1 MTLFL
6 EFASQNPTL
15 PLTKQSVAISA
26 DIYANLRRKG
36 SPIDDIDILIAG
48 VAIAN
53 DLVLTTRNEQHFG
66 RIEGL
71 EIENWSNPVKTRLK
85 VWFNADSQFAQEK
98 PLIAELMAKTLA
110 GDRSSVSGFSDL
122 GLLLG
127 H

>member
-1 MTLFL
+1 LTLFL

-71 EIENWSNPVKTRLK
+71 EIENWSNP
-85 VWFNADSQFAQEK
+85 
-98 PLIAELMAKTLA
+98 
-110 GDRSSVSGFSDL
+110 
-122 GLLLG
+122 
-127 H
+127 